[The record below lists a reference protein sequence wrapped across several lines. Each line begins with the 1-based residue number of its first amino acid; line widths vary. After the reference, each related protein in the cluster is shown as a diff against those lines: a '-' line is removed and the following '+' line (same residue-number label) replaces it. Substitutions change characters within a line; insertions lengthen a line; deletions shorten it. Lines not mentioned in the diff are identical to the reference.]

1 MLRLFIDRPIAAA
14 LLAAGLLIF
23 GLAAYSQLPVAALP
37 DVDYP
42 SIQVNASLSGASAEV
57 MAATVAAPLEHQLSD
72 TRGIVSM
79 TSTSSRGFTS
89 VALVFEPSRNMDGA
103 GLEVQSALQK
113 AAPELPTD
121 LPTPPTWQQDN
132 PSDYSILGIALTSD
146 TQKLTKIDAAAETLI
161 VRRASLIPGVRRT
174 FDWSRQSPAVKVMV
188 NPGSLAARGL
198 SLEDLRTAIA
208 GASVEKAKGNL
219 DSGRFSTSID
229 ANDQLFDAAGFRQ
242 IVVAWRNGAPIR
254 LGDVATVVDGPENED
269 SAGWFNGR
277 HTIAF
282 GYRRVASAN
291 IVQAVDAIKALLPTI
306 QAQLP
311 AGVKINIALDRSV
324 SISAAIREV
333 ERTLGF
339 TVLLVVA
346 VIFVF
351 LRSAAATIIPAIA
364 IPVSLAATCLVMAAL
379 GYSLDNL
386 SLMALTISV
395 GFVVDD
401 AIVVIENIVRHTEG
415 GMNAR
420 EAAYIGVRQVAFT
433 IASITVSL
441 IAVFIPVLLMGGVI
455 GRLFREFGVT
465 ISAALAISA
474 AVSLLIT
481 PMMCARLLRP
491 HAPTAETPRRATF
504 MDAVIRFYA
513 RTLDWGLRHRIAV
526 MLVFGATVGATVYLY
541 VIMPK
546 GFFPPQ
552 DVGRVDA
559 SLIIRPDLSLRGG
572 NDIVVGVAHALQ
584 ADPDVVSVLFFG
596 SNFSIV
602 QLVPPEQRHGSL
614 DDIMGRLRRAT
625 NAVPGATVYIQAE
638 RELVVAGGF
647 NGGHGE
653 FQYTLTDANRDE
665 LNRWEPQLEK
675 ALSGIPGLRDVAA
688 DDVNYGTDIRLDIDR
703 DLAARMGIAIETID
717 DTLFDAFGR
726 RRIREIFTDAEQY
739 YVTLQADDDFRLDER
754 SLDQLYVNGQNGNLV
769 PISAF
774 AKAHLVRSPLV
785 VKHKGGLPVIAISFN
800 LESGVSLGSAV
811 ERIHGMEQQ
820 IGKPVTVQTAFEG
833 TAGEFERSLAS
844 EPYLIGAAL
853 LVVYIVL
860 GMLYESLLHPVT
872 ILSTLP
878 SAGIGALLLLRANDM
893 DLSVIALIGILL
905 LIGIVK
911 KNGIMMVDFA
921 IQAERGQG
929 LVPAEAIRAACLI
942 RFRPILMTTV
952 AALVGAMPLALGSG
966 AGSELRRPLGM
977 AIVGGLVL
985 SQVLTLYTTPVIYLV
1000 IGDLGRRVRALRA
1013 ALFGGTTI
1021 PNRPQILTD
1030 S

>member
-1 MLRLFIDRPIAAA
+1 MFKLFIDRPTTTA

-23 GLAAYSQLPVAALP
+23 GLIAFTLLPVAALP
-37 DVDYP
+37 DIDYP
-42 SIQVNASLSGASAEV
+42 TLVVNANLPGASAEV
-57 MAATVAAPLEHQLSD
+57 MASTVAAPLEHQLSD

-79 TSTSSRGFTS
+79 TSVSQRGFTS
-89 VALVFEPSRNMDGA
+89 INIVYEPGRNMDGA
-103 GLEVQSALQK
+103 GLEVQTALQK
-113 AAPELPTD
+113 AAPELPAD
-121 LPTPPTWQQDN
+121 LPTPPTWQQDS
-132 PSDYSILGIALTSD
+132 PSDYSILGIALTSNS
-146 TQKLTKIDAAAETLI
+146 QPLTHIDAAAETLI

-188 NPGSLAARGL
+188 NPAALASRGL
-198 SLEDLRTAIA
+198 SLEDLRTGVAA
-208 GASVEKAKGNL
+208 ASVDKPKGNL
-219 DSGRFSTSID
+219 DSGRFGASID
-229 ANDQLFDAAGFRQ
+229 ANDQLYDAAGFRQ
-242 IVVAWRNGAPIR
+242 VVVAWRNGAPIR
-254 LGDVATVVDGPENED
+254 LGDIATVVDGPENED
-269 SAGWFNGR
+269 TVGWFDGQ

-291 IVQAVDAIKALLPTI
+291 IVQAVDAIKQQLPTI
-306 QAQLP
+306 EAQLP
-311 AGVKINIALDRSV
+311 AGVKINLALDRSV

-333 ERTLGF
+333 ETTLGF
-339 TVLLVVA
+339 TILLVIA
-346 VIFVF
+346 VIFLF
-351 LRSAAATIIPAIA
+351 LRSASATIIPAIA
-364 IPVSLAATCLVMAAL
+364 IPVSLAATCLVMYAL

-401 AIVVIENIVRHTEG
+401 AIVVIENIVRYVEG
-415 GMNAR
+415 GMSAR
-420 EAAYIGVRQVAFT
+420 EAAYIGVRQVGFT
-433 IASITVSL
+433 ILSITLSL

-465 ISAALAISA
+465 ISTALVVSA
-474 AVSLLIT
+474 GVSLFIT
-481 PMMCARLLRP
+481 PMMCARFLQP
-491 HAPTAETPRRATF
+491 HKPKPGRKQSAPF
-504 MDAVIRFYA
+504 MDGVIRFYA
-513 RTLDWGLRHRIAV
+513 RTLDWGLAHRAV
-526 MLVFGATVGATVYLY
+526 VLLVFCFTLGLTGYLY
-541 VIMPK
+541 VTMPK

-559 SLIIRPDLSLRGG
+559 ALIIRPDLSLRGG

-584 ADPDVVSVLFFG
+584 ADQDVVSVLFFG

-602 QLVPPEQRHGSL
+602 QLVPPEKRHGSL
-614 DDIMGRLRRAT
+614 EDIMNRLRKTT

-653 FQYTLTDANRDE
+653 FQYTLSDANREE
-665 LNRWEPQLEK
+665 LDRWEPQLEK
-675 ALSGIPGLRDVAA
+675 ALGAIPGLRDVAA
-688 DDVNYGTDIRLDIDR
+688 DDINYGTDIHLDIDR
-703 DLAARMGIAIETID
+703 DRAARMGVEIETVD
-717 DTLFDAFGR
+717 NTLFDAFGR
-726 RRIREIFTDAEQY
+726 RRIREIFTDAQQY
-739 YVTLQADDDFRLDER
+739 YVTLQAEDDFRLDER
-754 SLDQLYVNGQNGNLV
+754 SLDQLYVNGRDGNLV

-774 AKAHLVRSPLV
+774 ASAHLVRSPLV

-800 LESGVSLGSAV
+800 LQPGVSLGEAV
-811 ERIHGMEQQ
+811 ERVHAVERKL
-820 IGKPVTVQTAFEG
+820 GKPVTVQSAFEG

-844 EPYLIGAAL
+844 QPYLIGAAL

-860 GMLYESLLHPVT
+860 GMLYESLLHPIT

-878 SAGIGALLLLRANDM
+878 SAGIGALLLLRFMSM

-921 IQAERGQG
+921 IQAEREQG
-929 LVPAEAIRAACLI
+929 LGPAAAIREACLI

-952 AALVGAMPLALGSG
+952 AALVGALPLALGSG

-985 SQVLTLYTTPVIYLV
+985 SQVLTLYTTPVIYLA
-1000 IGDLGRRVRALRA
+1000 IGGLGRRVQALRRT
-1013 ALFGGTTI
+1013 LFGGKTTAHA
-1021 PNRPQILTD
+1021 PAGE
-1030 S
+1030 